1 MKRVLIDTNIILD
14 FALERE
20 MFFEDA
26 DKILQLAFEKK
37 IAAFITAT
45 TVTNIYYIARKEKG
59 KNETLGFIKSILEF
73 IDIADVNKSV
83 ILNALELGY
92 RDFEDAIQDSSAQN
106 IDISIIITRNEKDF
120 MSSKLNVNNPKTFLN
135 GFIKEKDDKKNNL
148 TS

>member
-1 MKRVLIDTNIILD
+1 MILHWKEKC
-14 FALERE
+14 FLK
-20 MFFEDA
+20 MQTKFFNWLL
-26 DKILQLAFEKK
+26 KKK